1 MESFV
6 KGFAVYLENIDN
18 CSLMKKEIAAARKE
32 WRDKVLQYHER
43 GSFTALEAIGA
54 LVHMPNQHMD
64 KYIIPVRYP
73 ESDRPDW
80 VDIVQFAVPH
90 NTNSNSSLLEQEILE
105 FYWQHDPDETDR
117 LTRIESAFNMVAEKY
132 GGTWCYLDQDVQPLE
147 VE

>member
-1 MESFV
+1 MEGFV
-6 KGFAVYLENIDN
+6 REFAAYLNNLDSS
-18 CSLMKKEIAAARKE
+18 SLMKKETAAARKE

-43 GSFTALEAIGA
+43 GSITAVEAVTELLRAPYVG
-54 LVHMPNQHMD
+54 MD
-64 KYIIPVRYP
+64 KYVIPVRYP

-80 VDIVQFAVPH
+80 VDIVQFAMPH

-105 FYWQHDPDETDR
+105 FYQQHDPDEVDR

-132 GGTWCYLDQDVQPLE
+132 GGSWQYLEQSFQPLE